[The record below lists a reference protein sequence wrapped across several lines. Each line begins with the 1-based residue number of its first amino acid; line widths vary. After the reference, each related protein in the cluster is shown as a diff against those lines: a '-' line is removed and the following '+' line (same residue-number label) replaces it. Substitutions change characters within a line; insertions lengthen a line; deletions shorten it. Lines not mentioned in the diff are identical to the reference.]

1 MTDPQ
6 FQQLNRWL
14 IEVQSI
20 LNSQGQI
27 DPDNVVGLPTAYN
40 QVGDNTVD
48 IQTLFAAVQAQSTAI
63 NANTANIATNTANIA
78 ALAAALAARNQVYND
93 VVAPNNAL
101 GIVGDWY
108 ARTDVGNKHIYVKTA
123 VATWTLIV

>member
-14 IEVQSI
+14 IEIQSI

-27 DPDNVVGLPTAYN
+27 DPDNIVGLPTTYN

-48 IQTLFAAVQAQSTAI
+48 IQTLFAAVQAQSVAI
-63 NANTANIATNTANIA
+63 NSNTANIATNTANIA
-78 ALAAALAARNQVYND
+78 ALAARNQVYND
-93 VVAPNNAL
+93 VVAPDNAL